1 MAAVGAAESQFE
13 IARVAATSGFDFF
26 SPMTS
31 TPSHDHGSGS
41 PEEGAS
47 GMRRPASELLPAV
60 YAELRRL
67 AAARLARYPGNNTL
81 QPTAL
86 VHEAYVQLVAD
97 APGKDPLW
105 NSRGHFFGAVALAMR
120 NILVDQRRRKMSLK
134 RGGDRK
140 REGRDADGLA
150 DLSVFEFI
158 EPKEDLIALDDALK
172 KLEQKDERKA
182 QIVMLRYFAGL
193 SIQQTAEALG
203 VDSRTVNRDWQF
215 VKAWLHREMGG
226 VEVEG
231 DGDGAEKRS

>member
-1 MAAVGAAESQFE
+1 MEDRREQNDAG
-13 IARVAATSGFDFF
+13 
-26 SPMTS
+26 
-31 TPSHDHGSGS
+31 TPGDAGTGSDY
-41 PEEGAS
+41 
-47 GMRRPASELLPAV
+47 RHASELLPLV

-97 APGKDPLW
+97 APGNDPLW

-140 REGRDADGLA
+140 RDGRDAEGLA
-150 DLSVFEFI
+150 DLSVLEFI
-158 EPKEDLIALDDALK
+158 EPKEDLIALDEALK
-172 KLEQKDERKA
+172 KLERKDGRKA

-226 VEVEG
+226 VDVAEESGAAEG
-231 DGDGAEKRS
+231 RA